1 MILINFNEIK
11 AFSLFSKQQI
21 LDIYKRNTSTCTYEI
36 GNYYFRVVVLA
47 LMQKNHRRN
56 LRKNNKILWIDH
68 EILYMNLQ

>member
-36 GNYYFRVVVLA
+36 GNDYFRVVVLA

-56 LRKNNKILWIDH
+56 LRKNNNILWIDH